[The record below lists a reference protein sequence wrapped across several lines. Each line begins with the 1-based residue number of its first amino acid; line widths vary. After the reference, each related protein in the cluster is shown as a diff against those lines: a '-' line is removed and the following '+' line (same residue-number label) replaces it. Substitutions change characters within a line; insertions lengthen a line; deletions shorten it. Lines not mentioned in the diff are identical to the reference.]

1 MQQITHITKQQTLL
15 KLSLDKCDANKKM
28 QVKNEEKLVKL
39 LRVLTINDLELSQ
52 GVANGKHY
60 ALDIFD
66 FQELLP
72 NTALDLGHKKLVN
85 ISLLAALVNLQNLSL
100 VRNEIVDLNPLS
112 GLNLVQLNI
121 SQNCVVDLAPLK
133 TQANLQNLTMSLN
146 SIQDLTPVSGLA
158 NLLQLDVAVNYISD
172 ISPLRFC
179 TKIQNVYLSCNK
191 ISDISPLAHLKDLVF
206 LAMFSNQVQD
216 LSPLQ
221 SLRSLATLY
230 VWENR
235 IVSVYPVSE
244 LPELK
249 VLNVSYNRV
258 VDVQPLRHTN
268 LAQFQAQHNLIS
280 DLDPV
285 RSHENFGKYE
295 IENQKKAS
303 RQEVDLSKRVT
314 SVQSAQSRLQKMKA
328 RKNSAMSMIKETKAK
343 IVYQQSHTISMFN
356 QGVELFIAF
365 LNSQNSDIF

>member
-1 MQQITHITKQQTLL
+1 MTQQQILL
-15 KLSLDKCDANKKM
+15 KISLDKCDANKKM
-28 QVKNEEKLVKL
+28 HVKNEEKLVKL

-52 GVANGKHY
+52 GVASGKQY

-100 VRNEIVDLNPLS
+100 VRNEIVDLSPLS

-146 SIQDLTPVSGLA
+146 SIQDLTPVSSMV

-179 TKIQNVYLSCNK
+179 TKLQNVYLSCNK

-268 LAQFQAQHNLIS
+268 LAQFQAQHNFIR
-280 DLDPV
+280 DFEPV
-285 RSHENFGKYE
+285 RSHQNFGKYE

-303 RQEVDLSKRVT
+303 RQEVDSSKRVI

-356 QGVELFIAF
+356 HGVELFIAF